1 MKLREN
7 AKYDLMTVTS
17 MGLRITPFNRMPVAT
32 SRLYEMQA
40 TSAESNVLNIS
51 ASLGKRTKVLT
62 RFVENSPISAFIK
75 GELRR
80 RNIEYD
86 GVSIP
91 QGDPWGYRHQI
102 NIADAGYGFRAPH
115 VLNDRAGEV
124 GKTIEASDFDLE
136 QIFEKDGCRILHLSG
151 LVAALSPESTDA
163 CLQIARFAKKHGTAI
178 SFDLNHRASFWEGR
192 EEELLASFQEIASL
206 ADILIGNEEDY
217 QLALDVEGPP
227 PGDEASDHTDEA
239 IQLDAFKEMIQR
251 ASETFP
257 NVEVFATTLRH
268 VLNANEHAWGALL
281 RAEGQWFEE
290 APKNIQIM
298 DRIGGGDGFVG
309 GLLYSILSE
318 WEPSKWVQFA
328 WATGAMA
335 SSVTDDFASPI
346 NEGQVW
352 SIYEGN
358 ARVQR

>member
-7 AKYDLMTVTS
+7 ALYDLMTVTS
-17 MGLRITPFNRMPVAT
+17 MGLRITPANRMPVAT
-32 SRLYEMQA
+32 SRLYEMQV

-62 RFVENSPISAFIK
+62 RFVEDSPISYFIK
-75 GELRR
+75 AELRR

-86 GVSIP
+86 GLDVP
-91 QGDPWGYRHQI
+91 QGGPWGYRHQI
-102 NIADAGYGFRAPH
+102 NIADSGYGFRAPH

-124 GKTIEASDFDLE
+124 GRSIKAEDFDLE
-136 QIFEKDGCRILHLSG
+136 QIFERDGCRILHLSG

-163 CLQIARFAKKHGTAI
+163 CLKIARFAKKHGTAI
-178 SFDLNHRASFWEGR
+178 SFDLNHRASFWKDR
-192 EEELLASFQEIASL
+192 EDELLASFREIASL

-217 QLALDVEGPP
+217 QLALGVEGPP
-227 PGDEASDHTDEA
+227 PGDEVSDETD
-239 IQLDAFKEMIQR
+239 DALKITAFQEMIGR
-251 ASETFP
+251 ASEAFP

-268 VLNANEHAWGALL
+268 VLSANEHAWGAIL
-281 RAEGQWFEE
+281 RANGEWFVEE
-290 APKNIQIM
+290 PKDIQIL

-318 WEPSKWVQFA
+318 WEPAKWVQFA

-335 SSVTDDFASPI
+335 SSVTDDFATPTS
-346 NEGQVW
+346 EDQVW
-352 SIYEGN
+352 AIHAGN